1 MSESSKS
8 VAEAL
13 KEFFESSSE
22 PILFTGAGVSM
33 LAGLPDWRGL
43 LTQMAE
49 SVRAADPLT
58 AQQMAEL
65 VAAGKLTKAAD
76 YYWLSDKVL
85 EGDKQNTLKKILGA
99 YDSAPLKPLASLP
112 FAGILTTNFDRSIH
126 DAIALAKGKSAID
139 YSLGNANFSS
149 ALWETKLHVARIHGC
164 IETPKSMVLSEQ
176 QFNVLLDNDVY
187 VELLT
192 QTFSRKSVLFLGFS
206 FYDPAIKYVFEQ
218 IDKRFGAAT
227 HGRHLAILP
236 EDNSSEL
243 VQKANRLNIKV
254 AKYDA
259 SNRHQA
265 LWDGIAEHWKSL
277 TQAKPGAR
285 PAVAAEHPY
294 TAAKQYLAACFARAS
309 VSSEHTPLREIVLE
323 GVLSAA
329 LQKTHP
335 KAMGLPDLHEVIRKS
350 LGIKGAEVNQLVT
363 SALKS
368 LVNDKLVRKHKEDGV
383 KGARFAW
390 TGAQDGETT
399 LGTAIET
406 LKTSICN
413 RAHVQEGW
421 KPPKHVADA
430 ISLFLREIVHKRGW
444 DLGAAFASGKPPDSV
459 SFKSVLAECGE
470 KLAAFDR
477 ERIERTLESLF
488 QRPTEEEAALLGELG
503 RISFAVELAFQAPRT
518 TLLHKSTLPRR
529 VYFDA
534 NLLMPAFVEGH
545 PHHRTY
551 GDTLARLKTASTD
564 ASNRLQL
571 IACRGYLNEIISHKN
586 AALVYVR
593 AAGDD
598 FESLAKS
605 DALYHGPGN
614 INVFIGAYVNSV
626 ENGRP
631 AGFDKFLN
639 VAAPYNTET
648 ELRRWLESKGLLVV
662 ESQKIGSYGALYGD
676 LEKSNAAKLTNGK
689 QPILVEHDALQLN
702 LLNEDYK
709 RGDRALFV
717 TADRQLYEDVSKSK
731 FGYLTEFMVSHVG
744 LVQLVDLLIG
754 FDKVD
759 DRSVGELLW
768 SNKVSEKAQR
778 VRSYLTIEA
787 LNRYDA
793 ALAMNMHSVVEAQSD
808 AIAKELDREGLDL
821 ESHDPTTRVK
831 ALKSLGA
838 LEAKFFAGM
847 SEAIDRL
854 EK

>member
-1 MSESSKS
+1 MSESSKA

-13 KEFFESSSE
+13 KEFFENSSE
-22 PILFTGAGVSM
+22 AILFTGAGVSM
-33 LAGLPDWRGL
+33 LAGLPDWKGL
-43 LTQMAE
+43 LGQMAE
-49 SVRAADPLT
+49 SVRAADPIT
-58 AQQMAEL
+58 AQQMVEHI
-65 VAAGKLTKAAD
+65 AAGKLTKAAD

-85 EGDKQNTLKKILGA
+85 EGDKQNTLKKILGG
-99 YDSAPLKPLASLP
+99 YDSTPLKPLASLP
-112 FAGILTTNFDRSIH
+112 FAGLLTTNFDRSIH
-126 DAIALAKGKSAID
+126 DAIALAKGKAAID
-139 YSLGNANFSS
+139 YSLGNVNFSS
-149 ALWETKLHVARIHGC
+149 ALWETQLHVTRIHGC
-164 IETPKSMVLSEQ
+164 IETPKSMVLSGQ
-176 QFNVLLDNDVY
+176 QFNALLNDDAY
-187 VELLT
+187 IELLT

-206 FYDPAIKYVFEQ
+206 FYDPAIKYVFEE
-218 IDKRFGAAT
+218 IDRRFGPAT
-227 HGRHLAILP
+227 HGRHLVILP

-254 AKYDA
+254 VKYDT

-265 LWDGIAEHWKSL
+265 LWDGIATYSKSL
-277 TQAKPGAR
+277 AKTAPVAR
-285 PAVAAEHPY
+285 SAIAGEHPY

-329 LQKTHP
+329 LQRAHP
-335 KAMGLPDLHEVIRKS
+335 KSMGLPDLHEAIRKS
-350 LGIKGAEVNQLVT
+350 LGIKGGEVNKLVT
-363 SALKS
+363 GALKS
-368 LVNDKLVRKHKEDGV
+368 LTGDKLVRKHKEDGV
-383 KGARFAW
+383 KGDRFAW
-390 TGAQDGETT
+390 AEVQDGETS

-413 RAHVQEGW
+413 RAYVQEGW
-421 KPPKHVADA
+421 KPPKHVAD
-430 ISLFLREIVHKRGW
+430 IVSLFLREIVHKRGW
-444 DLGAAFASGKPPDSV
+444 DLGAAFASGKAPDNV

-551 GDTLARLKTASTD
+551 GDTLTRLKAASTH
-564 ASNRLQL
+564 AGNKLQL
-571 IACRGYLNEIISHKN
+571 IAYRGYLNEIISHKTG
-586 AALVYVR
+586 ALAYLR
-593 AAGDD
+593 EAGDD

-626 ENGRP
+626 ENGKP
-631 AGFDKFLN
+631 AGFESFLKR
-639 VAAPYNTET
+639 AAPYTTET
-648 ELRRWLESKGLLVV
+648 ELRRWLENKGLLVV
-662 ESQKIGSYGALYGD
+662 ESHKVGSYGALYGD

-689 QPILVEHDALQLN
+689 QPILVEHDALQMN

-709 RGDRALFV
+709 RGNRALFV
-717 TADRQLYEDVSKSK
+717 TADRQLYEDICNSK
-731 FGYLTEFMVSHVG
+731 FSHLSDFMVSHVG
-744 LVQLVDLLIG
+744 LMQLVDLLVG
-754 FDKVD
+754 FGKVD
-759 DRSVGELLW
+759 DRSIGELLW
-768 SNKVSEKAQR
+768 SNKVSERAQR

-787 LNRYDA
+787 LSRYDA
-793 ALAMNMHSVVEAQSD
+793 ALAMNMHSVVEAQSE
-808 AIAKELDREGLDL
+808 AIAKQLDREGSDL

-831 ALKSLGA
+831 AFKSLGT

-847 SEAIDRL
+847 SDAIDRL
-854 EK
+854 KK